1 MPSNGFLH
9 RLFGYVSVFLMAACL
24 PTAALAGG
32 TDWGRALVRDAA
44 LPQRLAP
51 LPGFVER
58 QVSTQLAAYSAISPQ
73 MAQLVGSAL
82 SQAYDP
88 ALLAERTRRELDQS
102 MGAAAMQRVD
112 DWYRSPL
119 GRKVVE
125 VEVAASTAAMQH
137 PKTVAPAAL
146 EKTYRG
152 TARAA
157 LFKRYDHALNATQ
170 HIVDTAI
177 DAQAALAGLVPGQD
191 PQQLSQ
197 RLTQQRPLLESEVR
211 DQVYRGYLY
220 TYRHLT
226 VKELRQYITF
236 LETADARQFTGVVA
250 KVAHAA
256 VVTPIAGVAHQLQQ
270 LQGLQGLL

>member
-1 MPSNGFLH
+1 MPSNGLWFWLSRYLLIFLFT
-9 RLFGYVSVFLMAACL
+9 LSPPVV
-24 PTAALAGG
+24 ALAAA
-32 TDWGRALVRDAA
+32 TDWGQALVKDAA

-58 QVSTQLAAYSAISPQ
+58 QVTTQLSAYSAVSPQ

-82 SQAYDP
+82 SQAYNP
-88 ALLAERTRRELDQS
+88 ASLAERTRRQLDQS
-102 MGAAAMQRVD
+102 MSASAMQRVD
-112 DWYRSPL
+112 DWYRGTL
-119 GRKVVE
+119 GRKVVK

-137 PKTVAPAAL
+137 PRTVAPAAL
-146 EKTYRG
+146 EKKYRG
-152 TARAA
+152 TTRAA
-157 LFKRYDHALNATQ
+157 LFKRYDQALNATQ

-177 DAQAALAGLVPGQD
+177 DAQIALAGLVPGQD

-197 RLTQQRPLLESEVR
+197 RLTQQRPLLQSEVR

-220 TYRHLT
+220 TYRTLT
-226 VKELRQYITF
+226 TEELRQYIAF
-236 LETADARQFTGVVA
+236 LETNDARQFTGTVA

-256 VVTPIAGVAHQLQQ
+256 VVTPIAGIAHQLQQ